1 MTARATSGRTIAT
14 WAVVAALCLAYYV
27 AATSASADKSAAYD
41 EGLHL
46 VGGYSYW
53 KHGDFRLQP
62 ENGNLPQRWAAI
74 PLVLGDTRFPSLD
87 QLDWAMSRAPEMSDQ
102 LLFAVGNDAQR
113 VLQRGRAMIAL
124 AGVVLGVLVFAWTR
138 SLLGAAAGILA
149 LALFASSPTMLSNGS
164 LATSDM
170 VAALFFLATMGA
182 TWRALRRPAWG
193 SVAGAGLI
201 LGGLLV
207 SKFSAATLLP
217 MIVLLVAV
225 QLASRHPVVFRLG
238 RSRRLRGRAARLL
251 SHLTVLALQVLV
263 AWAVVWGFY
272 GWRFAM
278 FADGQ
283 RTAMIDGR
291 EIVPQPEMPL
301 ERLVKNNDAVEQV
314 VAVARRTH
322 LLPEAYL
329 YGFTHTYQRS
339 QMRKA
344 FLNGAFGI
352 FGWPEFFPYTL
363 LVKTPLSLFLLVG
376 LGALALVRS
385 CLRTPASRRARRITR
400 GLYRSAPLWVL
411 FVVYWAFAI
420 TSHLNIGHR
429 HILPTYP
436 PMLVLAGA
444 SALWLA
450 PSAWRR
456 PAGTGTAIDPRATFA
471 AVLVLLGTGAAVLE
485 AIVVWPD
492 YLAYFNQ
499 IVGGSRHGY
508 RHLVDSSLDWGQDLP
523 GVRRW
528 LQEQGLDAADAP
540 PVYLSYFGRSPHES
554 YGIRATLLPSFPD
567 RWPRPATPP
576 SEMPVPPADLLPGV
590 YVISATMLQNVL
602 SMMPGPWAPEYEAR
616 YWQLRRQVAAFDATR
631 DDPAARRE
639 LLDRNGTLF
648 WALTFWELER
658 FRFQRLCSWLRQ
670 REPDAQI
677 HFSMNVYRLTAADL
691 AAALDGPPVEPR

>member
-1 MTARATSGRTIAT
+1 MQGRAIAT
-14 WAVVAALCLAYYV
+14 WTVVAALCLAYY
-27 AATSASADKSAAYD
+27 AAAISASADKSAAYD

-46 VGGYSYW
+46 VAGYSYW
-53 KHGDFRLQP
+53 THGDFRLQP

-74 PLVLGDTRFPSLD
+74 PLVLGDARFPSLD
-87 QLDWAMSRAPEMSDQ
+87 QPDWLASRAPEMSDRF
-102 LLFAVGNDAQR
+102 LFAVGNDPQS
-113 VLQRGRAMIAL
+113 LLLRGRAMIAL
-124 AGVVLGVLVFAWTR
+124 AGVALGVLVFVWTR
-138 SLLGAAAGILA
+138 RLLGTAAGLTA
-149 LALFASSPTMLSNGS
+149 LALFASSPTMLSNGA

-170 VAALFFLATMGA
+170 VAALFFLATLGA
-182 TWRALRRPAWG
+182 TWRALRKPTWR
-193 SVAGAGLI
+193 SVTGAGLI
-201 LGGLLV
+201 LGLLLL
-207 SKFSAATLLP
+207 SKYSAATLLP
-217 MIVLLVAV
+217 MVALLVAI
-225 QLASRHPVVFRLG
+225 QLASDHPVVFRLG
-238 RSRRLRGRAARLL
+238 RSRRLRGRGARLL
-251 SHLTVLALQVLV
+251 SHVAVLALQVLV
-263 AWAVVWGFY
+263 AWAVVWSFY
-272 GWRFAM
+272 GWRYAM

-283 RTAMIDGR
+283 RTQTVDGR
-291 EIVPQPEMPL
+291 AVAPQPEVPL
-301 ERLVKNNDAVEQV
+301 ERLVKNNDAVERI
-314 VAVARRTH
+314 VAAARRAH

-352 FGWPEFFPYTL
+352 HGWPEFFPYTL
-363 LVKTPLSLFLLVG
+363 LVKTPLSLFVLVG
-376 LGALALVRS
+376 LGALALGRR
-385 CLRTPASRRARRITR
+385 CLRVPDSRRRARLIAR

-456 PAGTGTAIDPRATFA
+456 SSRAGAIDPRAALA
-471 AVLVLLGTGAAVLE
+471 AGLVVIGIAAALVE
-485 AIVVWPD
+485 AVVVWPD

-528 LQEQGLDAADAP
+528 LHDAGLDADDAT

-567 RWPRPATPP
+567 RRPRPAEPP
-576 SEMPVPPADLLPGV
+576 SDTPIPPADLLPGT

-602 SMMPGPWAPEYEAR
+602 SMTPGPWAPEYESA
-616 YWQLRRQVAAFDATR
+616 YQQSRRLVAAFEATR
-631 DDPAARRE
+631 DDPDARRE
-639 LLDRNGTLF
+639 LLGQRGALF
-648 WALTFWELER
+648 WATAFWELER

-677 HFSMNVYRLTAADL
+677 HSSMNVYRVSAADL